1 MISRIATGRFIYKT
15 LLDSHAA
22 TRCLVSSVGSRSY
35 STEDEFQKAVQNS
48 TKLKSEPDNDA
59 KLELYA
65 LYKQATEGKNQKPKP
80 SAMDFIGK
88 YKWQAWFKLGNY
100 DLQLLIGSAKP

>member
-1 MISRIATGRFIYKT
+1 MIGRIAAGRFIYKT
-15 LLDSHAA
+15 LLEVNGA
-22 TRCLVSSVGSRSY
+22 TRCLVSSLNSVGSRSY
-35 STEDEFQKAVQNS
+35 STEDAFQQAVQNS

-88 YKWQAWFKLGNY
+88 YKWQAWYKLGNY
-100 DLQLLIGSAKP
+100 NCDNYKS

>member
-1 MISRIATGRFIYKT
+1 MISRVASNRFIYKT
-15 LLDSHAA
+15 LLDANRSV
-22 TRCLVSSVGSRSY
+22 RCLVPAFGSRSY
-35 STEDEFQKAVQNS
+35 ATEEQFKQAVQNS

-88 YKWQAWFKLGNY
+88 YKWQAWYKLGNY
-100 DLQLLIGSAKP
+100 NSCI